1 MSMRTMLSFGA
12 ICQEIPGLTE
22 AELTMFVGAA
32 WVCPSVRQ
40 GETVFSDADLARIRL
55 IQDLRQLRVEE
66 ETLPLVLSLLDQLYA
81 TRRALRRAIEAAGP
95 AVAERLSKS
104 LMDGE

>member
-32 WVCPSVRQ
+32 WVRPSVRQ

-55 IQDLRQLRVEE
+55 IQDLRQLRVE